1 MMRNDENTMRM
12 KKRKVVCR
20 SCLLSLEP
28 VLRLVLLEAVPAVD
42 RPALSRLEW
51 NLGLSS
57 TVGAN
62 YIVHFA
68 GPVISG
74 AVVSARPLSSVHY
87 YYLLLLAKIS

>member
-1 MMRNDENTMRM
+1 MEKTRRS
-12 KKRKVVCR
+12 KREVVSR

-42 RPALSRLEW
+42 RPALSRLER
-51 NLGLSS
+51 NLGFRS

-62 YIVHFA
+62 YIVHLA
-68 GPVISG
+68 GPVVSG

-87 YYLLLLAKIS
+87 